1 MSMLWKVFFCATDSE
16 SFISLQDNFV
26 FFFWYLCILKTIMN
40 IFFILIIEVL
50 WTFRVKSLVETH
62 LNLNQMGMCYKKL
75 AAVHKLGL

>member
-1 MSMLWKVFFCATDSE
+1 MQLTVKVLLAYKTTLF
-16 SFISLQDNFV
+16 